1 VFPFQNFTLKQVKDV
16 VTEGKAT
23 IPDGMTGQEEA
34 ACLAAAMIIREKS
47 KSGQL
52 TLQEEILRELTRQ
65 GFLKPEDSDMGCQ
78 FEAILKHTIEKN
90 GDLKEI
96 CDRQSIP
103 HYYSNENM
111 AERYANI
118 LIQKGGDSLVLM
130 AEIIRE
136 NSKIYPRPIPL
147 DVFTESPFGFA
158 REEIFSHIRKMA
170 EQEEYQDIRQTT
182 TSIGT
187 VFLFSTLYLE
197 PDYATFLAEW
207 LDVGQVNNP

>member
-1 VFPFQNFTLKQVKDV
+1 VDGV

-23 IPDGMTGQEEA
+23 IPDGMIKQEEA
-34 ACLAAAMIIREKS
+34 ACLAAAMIIRDKS
-47 KSGQL
+47 RSGQL
-52 TLQEEILRELTRQ
+52 TLREEILTELTRQ
-65 GFLKPEDSDMGCQ
+65 GFLKPEDSDVGSQ

-103 HYYSNENM
+103 HYYSKESM
-111 AERYANI
+111 VERYANI

-130 AEIIRE
+130 AEMIRE

-147 DVFTESPFGFA
+147 DVFAESPFGFA

-170 EQEEYQDIRQTT
+170 EQEEYQDIKQTT

-197 PDYATFLAEW
+197 PDYAAFLAEW

>member
-1 VFPFQNFTLKQVKDV
+1 MV
-16 VTEGKAT
+16 
-23 IPDGMTGQEEA
+23 
-34 ACLAAAMIIREKS
+34 
-47 KSGQL
+47 
-52 TLQEEILRELTRQ
+52 
-65 GFLKPEDSDMGCQ
+65 
-78 FEAILKHTIEKN
+78 
-90 GDLKEI
+90 
-96 CDRQSIP
+96 
-103 HYYSNENM
+103 
-111 AERYANI
+111 ERYANI
-118 LIQKGGDSLVLM
+118 LIRKGGDSLVLM
-130 AEIIRE
+130 AEMIRE

-158 REEIFSHIRKMA
+158 REEIFSQIRKMA

>member
-1 VFPFQNFTLKQVKDV
+1 VDGV

-34 ACLAAAMIIREKS
+34 ACLAAAMIIRDKS
-47 KSGQL
+47 RSGQL
-52 TLQEEILRELTRQ
+52 TLQEEILTELTRQ
-65 GFLKPEDSDMGCQ
+65 GFLKPEDSDMGSQ

-96 CDRQSIP
+96 CDSKSIP
-103 HYYSNENM
+103 HYYSSETM

-118 LIQKGGDSLVLM
+118 LIQKGGDSLALM
-130 AEIIRE
+130 AEMVRE
-136 NSKIYPRPIPL
+136 NSRIYPRPIPL
-147 DVFTESPFGFA
+147 RVFTESPFGFA
-158 REEIFSHIRKMA
+158 REEIISQIRRMA

-197 PDYATFLAEW
+197 LDYATFLAEW
-207 LDVGQVNNP
+207 FDVGQVNNP

>member
-1 VFPFQNFTLKQVKDV
+1 M

-34 ACLAAAMIIREKS
+34 ACLAAAMIIRKKS
-47 KSGQL
+47 ESGQL
-52 TLQEEILRELTRQ
+52 TLKEEILRELIRQ
-65 GFLKPEDSDMGCQ
+65 GFLKPEDSDMGFQ

-90 GDLKEI
+90 GDLKEV
-96 CDRQSIP
+96 CDGQSIP
-103 HYYSNENM
+103 HYYSSVNM

-118 LIQKGGDSLVLM
+118 LIQKGGDCLVLM
-130 AEIIRE
+130 AEMIRE
-136 NSKIYPRPIPL
+136 NSKIYPRPTPL
-147 DVFTESPFGFA
+147 DVFAKSPFGFA

-187 VFLFSTLYLE
+187 VFLFSTLYLD
-197 PDYATFLAEW
+197 PDYAAFLAEW
-207 LDVGQVNNP
+207 IDVGQVNNP

>member
-1 VFPFQNFTLKQVKDV
+1 VTEV

-34 ACLAAAMIIREKS
+34 ACLAAAMIIRKKS
-47 KSGQL
+47 ESGQL
-52 TLQEEILRELTRQ
+52 TLKEEILRELIRQ

-90 GDLKEI
+90 GDLKEV

-103 HYYSNENM
+103 HYYSIENM
-111 AERYANI
+111 TERYANI
-118 LIQKGGDSLVLM
+118 LIQKEGDPLVLI
-130 AEIIRE
+130 AEMIRE
-136 NSKIYPRPIPL
+136 NSKIYPRPTPL
-147 DVFTESPFGFA
+147 DVFAKSPFGFA
-158 REEIFSHIRKMA
+158 QEEIFYHIRKMA
-170 EQEEYQDIRQTT
+170 EQEEYQDIQQTT

-187 VFLFSTLYLE
+187 VFLFSTLYLD

-207 LDVGQVNNP
+207 IDVGQVNNP

>member
-1 VFPFQNFTLKQVKDV
+1 VDGV

-34 ACLAAAMIIREKS
+34 ACLAAAMIIRDKS
-47 KSGQL
+47 RSGQL
-52 TLQEEILRELTRQ
+52 TLQEEILTELTRQ
-65 GFLKPEDSDMGCQ
+65 GFLKPEDSDMGSQ

-96 CDRQSIP
+96 CDSKSIP
-103 HYYSNENM
+103 HYYSSETM

-118 LIQKGGDSLVLM
+118 LIQKGGDSLALM
-130 AEIIRE
+130 AEMIRE

-147 DVFTESPFGFA
+147 RVFTESPFGFA
-158 REEIFSHIRKMA
+158 REEIISQIRRMA

-182 TSIGT
+182 TSVGT
-187 VFLFSTLYLE
+187 VFLFSTLYLD
-197 PDYATFLAEW
+197 PDYAAFLAEW
-207 LDVGQVNNP
+207 IDVGQVNNP

>member
-1 VFPFQNFTLKQVKDV
+1 MNEV
-16 VTEGKAT
+16 VAEGKAT
-23 IPDGMTGQEEA
+23 IPEGEA
-34 ACLAAAMIIREKS
+34 SFSAAATIIREKS
-47 KSGQL
+47 RSGQL
-52 TLQEEILRELTRQ
+52 TLREELLAELTRQ
-65 GFLKPEDSDMGCQ
+65 GFLKPEDSDIRCQ
-78 FEAILKHTIEKN
+78 LEAILKHTIEEN

-96 CDRQSIP
+96 RDRQSLP
-103 HYYSNENM
+103 HYYSSEYIT
-111 AERYANI
+111 EPYANT
-118 LIQKGGDSLVLM
+118 LIQREGDPFALM
-130 AEIIRE
+130 AEVIRE

-147 DVFTESPFGFA
+147 GVFTESPFGFA
-158 REEIFSHIRKMA
+158 REEIFSHLRKMA

>member
-1 VFPFQNFTLKQVKDV
+1 VDGV

-23 IPDGMTGQEEA
+23 IPDGMIKQEEA
-34 ACLAAAMIIREKS
+34 ACLAAAMIIRDKS
-47 KSGQL
+47 RSGQL
-52 TLQEEILRELTRQ
+52 TLQEEILTELTRQ
-65 GFLKPEDSDMGCQ
+65 GFLKPEDSDMGSQ

-96 CDRQSIP
+96 CDSKSIP
-103 HYYSNENM
+103 HYYSSETM

-118 LIQKGGDSLVLM
+118 LIQKGGDSLALM
-130 AEIIRE
+130 AEMIRE
-136 NSKIYPRPIPL
+136 NSKIYPRPISL
-147 DVFTESPFGFA
+147 RVFTESPFGFA
-158 REEIFSHIRKMA
+158 REEIISQIRRMA

-187 VFLFSTLYLE
+187 VFLFSTLYLD

-207 LDVGQVNNP
+207 IDVGQVNNP

>member
-1 VFPFQNFTLKQVKDV
+1 MDGV

-34 ACLAAAMIIREKS
+34 ACLAAAMIIRDKS
-47 KSGQL
+47 RSGQL
-52 TLQEEILRELTRQ
+52 TLQEEILTELTRQ
-65 GFLKPEDSDMGCQ
+65 GFLKPEDSDMGSQ

-96 CDRQSIP
+96 YDRQSIP
-103 HYYSNENM
+103 HYYSKESM

-130 AEIIRE
+130 AEMIRE

-147 DVFTESPFGFA
+147 RVFTESPFGFA

-170 EQEEYQDIRQTT
+170 EQEEYQDIKQTT

-207 LDVGQVNNP
+207 IDVGQVNNP